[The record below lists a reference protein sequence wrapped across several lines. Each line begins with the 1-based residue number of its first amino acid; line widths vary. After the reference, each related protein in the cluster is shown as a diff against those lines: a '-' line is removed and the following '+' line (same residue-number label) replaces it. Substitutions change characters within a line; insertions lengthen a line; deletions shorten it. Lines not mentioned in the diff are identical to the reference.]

1 PEVALSTLLL
11 TVALCSLA
19 SSAPRVHVP
28 VTCCTNYLHRP
39 LPQKLVKSYFQ
50 NRSQC
55 PKPGIIFITVKG
67 RKVCANPSETW
78 VQKIQARIRD
88 LEWNRKTHQKGREV
102 VGVGIQAK
110 ILSSVKPTGH
120 LHFRPPLTQPTLIS
134 FK

>member
-55 PKPGIIFITVKG
+55 PKPGIIFTTVKG
-67 RKVCANPSETW
+67 LRVCANPRKSW
-78 VQKIQARIRD
+78 VQKRVKELNQS
-88 LEWNRKTHQKGREV
+88 REE
-102 VGVGIQAK
+102 GSQMRSGNK
-110 ILSSVKPTGH
+110 DPP
-120 LHFRPPLTQPTLIS
+120 PPLPT
-134 FK
+134 